1 VLEKRLGLR
10 FSQFDAYIN
19 VIGGLRID
27 EPASDLALAL
37 ALVSSIKDIPV
48 PDDIAVMGELG
59 LSGELRA
66 VSGAVMRVKE
76 CARLGFRRV
85 MVPALNSEE
94 LKEINDIEIIKVKSI
109 FDAIRIFGN

>member
-1 VLEKRLGLR
+1 
-10 FSQFDAYIN
+10 
-19 VIGGLRID
+19 
-27 EPASDLALAL
+27 
-37 ALVSSIKDIPV
+37 
-48 PDDIAVMGELG
+48 
-59 LSGELRA
+59 
-66 VSGAVMRVKE
+66 MRVKE